1 MWGCVCSRRSLDRTH
16 CTHCRSVR
24 VKIGDQ
30 KRLFQRWFQTG
41 LVVSAH
47 MFQHDPNFSGDDPNW
62 SASLAKPWNDPCFRR
77 VISGQFWDPNSKKLS
92 GCRGPWG
99 IFQFI
104 STAVRLSMPRAPV
117 SHDPGCRLKQLSIP
131 SWGIQTNTIII
142 NYTVIHALHIYIY
155 VYIYKYIIIHMY
167 IHTYFFLAFTYSKT
181 QPVDSITLVPQ
192 AT

>member
-24 VKIGDQ
+24 IKIGDQ

-41 LVVSAH
+41 LVVETHVSAI
-47 MFQHDPNFSGDDPNW
+47 DFSGDDPNW
-62 SASLAKPWNDPCFRR
+62 ASLAKPWNDPCFRR

-155 VYIYKYIIIHMY
+155 THYNTHVHTHILFSRIYLLKNTARWFNYG
-167 IHTYFFLAFTYSKT
+167 A
-181 QPVDSITLVPQ
+181 Q